1 MLRSLLFV
9 PGDNLSKIAKATQ
22 IPADALIFDWEDS
35 VLPNQKES
43 ARRNTREFLRQA
55 KDLPLIFV
63 RVNPVGTS
71 AFGEDSLAL
80 QGQVP
85 DCVMLSKSRSQA
97 DVRCLE
103 EVLNHSGCNGRGTIC
118 PLIESPEGLMNA
130 ASIARDC
137 SSVSAMAFG
146 AEDFSAEMEI
156 RRTEEEI
163 ELLFARS
170 TLVTACRA
178 AGKQAIDSPCVELNN
193 PESLQASARRSRN
206 LGFTGKLA
214 IHPNQIDTLN
224 QAFMPSEVEVEQA
237 RQIVS
242 SLTKAISGA
251 LAVDGRMVDE
261 AVVRRA
267 RQILRAAGQTAKS
280 QC

>member
-22 IPADALIFDWEDS
+22 VSADAMILDWEDS
-35 VLPNQKES
+35 VLSNQKES
-43 ARRNTREFLRQA
+43 ARRNTIEFLRQA
-55 KDLPLIFV
+55 NDRPLIFV

-71 AFGEDSLAL
+71 AFGDDSLAL
-80 QGQVP
+80 QGPIP
-85 DCVMLSKSRSQA
+85 DCVMLSKCRSQT
-97 DVRCLE
+97 DVRRLE
-103 EVLNHSGCNGRGTIC
+103 EVLNHSASNGSGTIC

-130 ASIARDC
+130 VLIAKEC
-137 SSVSAMAFG
+137 SCVFAMAFG

-178 AGKQAIDSPCVELNN
+178 AGKQAIDSPYLELGN
-193 PESLQASARRSRN
+193 PASLQASAQRSRN
-206 LGFTGKLA
+206 LGFSGKLA

-224 QAFMPSEVEVEQA
+224 QAFMPSEIEVNQA
-237 RQIVS
+237 REIVS
-242 SLTKAISGA
+242 SLAKAISGVV
-251 LAVDGRMVDE
+251 AVDGRMVDE

-267 RQILRAAGQTAKS
+267 RQILRAARQGS
-280 QC
+280 EVEY